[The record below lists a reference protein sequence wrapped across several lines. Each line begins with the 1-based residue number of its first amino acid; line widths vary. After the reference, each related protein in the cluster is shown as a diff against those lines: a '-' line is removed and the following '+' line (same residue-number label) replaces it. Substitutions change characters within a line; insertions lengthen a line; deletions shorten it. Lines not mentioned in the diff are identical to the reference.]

1 MSTPHNEAEVGQ
13 IAKTVLMPGDPLRAK
28 FIAEHFLE
36 DAKLVNT
43 IRNMFC
49 YTGTYKGK
57 KVSVMGSG
65 MGMPS
70 IGIYSYELYNF
81 YGVERIIRV
90 GTAGS
95 INPDLKLFDLVI
107 ANGAS
112 TNSNWICQYNMPQGA
127 TLSAVSSYEAL
138 HTAVESAKKR
148 GYRYKVGQILSSDNF
163 YNEPKEVWEKWA
175 SMGIQ
180 ALEMESYALFVTA
193 AQAHKEALAIVTIS
207 DSLITH
213 EETTPEERQ
222 TSFTHMMEV
231 ALDCIVE

>member
-1 MSTPHNEAEVGQ
+1 MSTPHNAAEVGQ

-36 DAKLVNT
+36 DAKLVNS
-43 IRNMFC
+43 IRNMLC

-81 YGVERIIRV
+81 YGVERIIRI

-95 INPDLKLFDLVI
+95 INPEHKLFDIVI

-112 TNSNWICQYNMPQGA
+112 TNSNWTCQYNMPSGS
-127 TLSAVSSYEAL
+127 TLSAVANFDTLSA
-138 HTAVESAKKR
+138 AVASAKKH
-148 GYRYKVGQILSSDNF
+148 GFRYFVGPVLSSDNF
-163 YNEPKEVWEKWA
+163 YNDPKEVWEKWA
-175 SMGIQ
+175 EMGIQ
-180 ALEMESYALFVTA
+180 ALEMESYALYVTA
-193 AQAHKEALAIVTIS
+193 AQAHKEALTIVTIS
-207 DSLITH
+207 DSMITH
-213 EETTPEERQ
+213 EETTAEERQ
-222 TSFTHMMEV
+222 TSFTHMMQV
-231 ALDCIVE
+231 ALDCIKE